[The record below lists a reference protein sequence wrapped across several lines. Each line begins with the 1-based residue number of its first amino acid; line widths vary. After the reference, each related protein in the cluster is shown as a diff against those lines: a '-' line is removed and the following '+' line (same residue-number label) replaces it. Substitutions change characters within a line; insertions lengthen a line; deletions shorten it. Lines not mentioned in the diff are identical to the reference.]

1 MLILRATKADADQ
14 YAKGQLNQ
22 QPFEQRLQIVTY

>member
-22 QPFEQRLQIVTY
+22 PFEQRLQIVTY